1 MPENPRQ
8 RVNLA
13 GYSIQLKGQNKGRDE
28 VSSGWDAGDAT
39 MDCTTHIE
47 QHRSFRRPDAPSP
60 DAATLIV
67 ISTPASALQPV
78 AAEAW
83 TGHIPPLSWRHQPV
97 YLVVAT
103 SIVTNY
109 E

>member
-1 MPENPRQ
+1 MKLAQ
-8 RVNLA
+8 AGTRVTRRW
-13 GYSIQLKGQNKGRDE
+13 IVQLTL
-28 VSSGWDAGDAT
+28 SSTDHSGVPT
-39 MDCTTHIE
+39 RHLPM
-47 QHRSFRRPDAPSP
+47 QPAP
-60 DAATLIV
+60 TLIV